1 MSPAD
6 SLLLPLVMFTAAA
19 ALTPGPNNLMLTA
32 SGANFGFRR
41 TLPHVVGILVG
52 FSVLLLA
59 VALGLGALFSRYAT
73 LQLALKVIGS
83 AYLLYLAWRIATA
96 NRTAQRRSRG
106 RPLNVIEAAAFQF
119 VNPKAWTFAIA
130 AISAFT
136 LSGDDYTR
144 SAALVLIVFAVV
156 TLLSTTAWAAFGTA
170 VGTLLR
176 TDKAYRTF
184 NITMGLLTAASILF
198 VLGAHTGAG

>member
-6 SLLLPLVMFTAAA
+6 SLLVPLVMFTLAA

-41 TLPHVVGILVG
+41 TLPHILGIITG
-52 FSVLLLA
+52 FSVLLCA
-59 VALGLGALFSRYAT
+59 VALGLGVLFSRYAT

-83 AYLLYLAWRIATA
+83 VYLLYLAWRVATA
-96 NRTAQRRSRG
+96 NRGAEGRSQG
-106 RPLNVIEAAAFQF
+106 QPLSVVEAAAFQF

-130 AISAFT
+130 GISAFT

-144 SAALVLIVFAVV
+144 SAGMVLIVFVLV
-156 TLLSTTAWAAFGTA
+156 TMLSTAVWAAFGTA
-170 VGTLLR
+170 VGRLLK
-176 TDKAYRTF
+176 TDKAFRIF
-184 NITMGLLTAASILF
+184 NITMGVLTAASVLF
-198 VLGAHTGAG
+198 VLGARTA